1 MLHRE
6 NLSLLKF
13 AMSHFRDFVSASN
26 IVNGLEKLNLPFVA
40 SLFNKYPALDEP
52 EELPELP
59 DLLGTREERMYM
71 NWMNS
76 LGVNPQVNWLYSDL
90 TNGLILFQIY
100 EIIQPGIVDWKR

>member
-1 MLHRE
+1 MEGYFKLG
-6 NLSLLKF
+6 S
-13 AMSHFRDFVSASN
+13 FRDFVRAN
-26 IVNGLEKLNLPFVA
+26 DIVNGFEKLNLPFVA

-59 DLLGTREERMYM
+59 DVLGTREERMFM

-90 TNGLILFQIY
+90 TDGLILFQIFDV
-100 EIIQPGIVDWKR
+100 IQPGIVNWDR